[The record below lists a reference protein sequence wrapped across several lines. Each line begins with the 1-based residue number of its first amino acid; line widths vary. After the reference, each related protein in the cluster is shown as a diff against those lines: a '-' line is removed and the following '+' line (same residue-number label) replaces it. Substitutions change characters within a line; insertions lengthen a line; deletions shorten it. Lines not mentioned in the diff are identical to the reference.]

1 MQAWY
6 LKNKAKKKKKL
17 VPSKFTLCKFGFRQP
32 LQNQKGFCILFFL
45 FKKFGAM
52 PNKKQKKKKIIDIY
66 IHNNNNNNNQRI
78 LMARFNVIANSVNDS
93 QVMVMAGV
101 MVATDAQLMVMMHR
115 MV

>member
-1 MQAWY
+1 MQIWFSSTS
-6 LKNKAKKKKKL
+6 
-17 VPSKFTLCKFGFRQP
+17 SKS
-32 LQNQKGFCILFFL
+32 KGFLHFVFSFQKIWRH
-45 FKKFGAM
+45 A
-52 PNKKQKKKKIIDIY
+52 KQKTKKKKIIDIY